1 MQASETRLAP
11 EAPAAPR
18 LAAVPGG
25 VSPRRALPRGP
36 RTPRLF
42 QSLRYSLW
50 PYASLDISTR
60 RYGDCYTAYPLGGPP
75 MVVFTRVASAALVL
89 VRSIHRSCPEAGP
102 SPVPAAPE
110 ENGAMPRLHPLLP
123 AGALN
128 PPVHRSQKRCP

>member
-1 MQASETRLAP
+1 M
-11 EAPAAPR
+11 
-18 LAAVPGG
+18 PGG

-75 MVVFTRVASAALVL
+75 MVVFTHPILIGQCVEEHQDLEAA
-89 VRSIHRSCPEAGP
+89 VRQSVRF
-102 SPVPAAPE
+102 
-110 ENGAMPRLHPLLP
+110 LLRAITP
-123 AGALN
+123 KA
-128 PPVHRSQKRCP
+128 